1 MTSSI
6 WFNTLWV
13 VAILTALSRL
23 AVLRRRR
30 ESPARI
36 LLHGQP
42 VVFTTRAVVQFYV
55 RGTWGHGWGG
65 LNERGRQELLVHSGG
80 LEVIPGAFDGSVSI
94 NTMMLKGA
102 SMCRDR
108 LGAWP
113 LVVGNHECIRLSGND
128 GARSSE
134 WKVSPRGTP
143 IDAVWAELV
152 AAGVTPIV

>member
-23 AVLRRRR
+23 VVLRRRR

-36 LLHGQP
+36 LVHGQP

-80 LEVIPGAFDGSVSI
+80 LEVTPGAFDGSVSI
-94 NTMMLKGA
+94 NTMLLEGA
-102 SMCRDR
+102 IMCRDR

-113 LVVGNHECIRLSGND
+113 RLGGNSCW
-128 GARSSE
+128 E
-134 WKVSPRGTP
+134 W
-143 IDAVWAELV
+143 AVWPQRHQRPTDSQSHRNEPLLREWLR
-152 AAGVTPIV
+152 